1 MQMRVWDDGMRL
13 MRNVAEPGFIRAIE
27 LMGL

>member
-1 MQMRVWDDGMRL
+1 MRVRDDGMWL

>member
-1 MQMRVWDDGMRL
+1 MRVRDDGMWL
-13 MRNVAEPGFIRAIE
+13 MRKVAEPGAIQAIE